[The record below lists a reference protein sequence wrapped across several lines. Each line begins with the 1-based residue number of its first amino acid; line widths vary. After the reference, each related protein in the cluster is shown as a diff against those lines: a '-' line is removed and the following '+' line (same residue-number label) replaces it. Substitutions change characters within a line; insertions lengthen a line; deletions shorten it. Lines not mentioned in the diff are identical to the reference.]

1 MDKSWKFIGLGFVF
15 ISLVTASSFIAY
27 IFNQQKLSRG
37 RRESLLKSEA
47 YSPSILGN
55 FSVAGVAID
64 GEPCAKIAKDV
75 MMEGGTGV
83 DAAIAGMFC
92 NGVYSSQSMGIG
104 GGFMMTVFDAES
116 GKTFS
121 LDAREAAPR
130 AATPD
135 MYSGDKDSARYG
147 PLSVAVPG
155 EIAGYWAAKQRFGNK
170 SISWMRLVEPTVK
183 MCKEGIRVSWT
194 AGQKLRL
201 NNTQFTQEKIKSVF
215 HDPSTGEPWLEG
227 DIYTRPDLAE
237 TLLKLAEA
245 GDNGEENLGFYSGKI
260 GEDFVSDLQEL
271 GGILT
276 MDDMRDYKVHWSSPV
291 SVHLNSINATLFSN
305 PPPAS
310 GALMA
315 YILNILDNFDI
326 KENDVDDLPL
336 LYHRMTEAF
345 KWAFARRTLLGDPQ
359 GDESIADIVNN
370 LVKNITSEWQ
380 AEMTSRNI
388 KDNRTEQDP
397 LKYGAE
403 YYSSDDHGTAHVSIL
418 APNGDAVSATSTINL
433 YYGSLLMS
441 EKTGIL
447 YNDEMDDFSAPNI
460 INYFGVPPSPNN
472 FIKGGKRPLSSMC
485 PSLLV
490 GDDGNVRLVIG
501 AAGGT
506 KITTSL
512 VIALINNQWLKKNIK
527 DSIDTRRIHHQLMP
541 MKVSFENLADES
553 ILEGLRLRGH
563 QLVEQDGFGSVVVGV
578 ERREDGR
585 IYANTDFRKAGA
597 VDGF

>member
-1 MDKSWKFIGLGFVF
+1 
-15 ISLVTASSFIAY
+15 
-27 IFNQQKLSRG
+27 
-37 RRESLLKSEA
+37 
-47 YSPSILGN
+47 
-55 FSVAGVAID
+55 
-64 GEPCAKIAKDV
+64 
-75 MMEGGTGV
+75 
-83 DAAIAGMFC
+83 
-92 NGVYSSQSMGIG
+92 
-104 GGFMMTVFDAES
+104 
-116 GKTFS
+116 
-121 LDAREAAPR
+121 
-130 AATPD
+130 
-135 MYSGDKDSARYG
+135 
-147 PLSVAVPG
+147 
-155 EIAGYWAAKQRFGNK
+155 
-170 SISWMRLVEPTVK
+170 
-183 MCKEGIRVSWT
+183 
-194 AGQKLRL
+194 
-201 NNTQFTQEKIKSVF
+201 
-215 HDPSTGEPWLEG
+215 
-227 DIYTRPDLAE
+227 
-237 TLLKLAEA
+237 
-245 GDNGEENLGFYSGKI
+245 
-260 GEDFVSDLQEL
+260 
-271 GGILT
+271 

>member
-1 MDKSWKFIGLGFVF
+1 
-15 ISLVTASSFIAY
+15 
-27 IFNQQKLSRG
+27 
-37 RRESLLKSEA
+37 
-47 YSPSILGN
+47 
-55 FSVAGVAID
+55 
-64 GEPCAKIAKDV
+64 
-75 MMEGGTGV
+75 MEGGTGV

-291 SVHLNSINATLFSN
+291 SVHLNSINATLYSN

-326 KENDVDDLPL
+326 KQNDDLPL

-345 KWAFARRTLLGDPQ
+345 KWAFAHRTLLGDPQ
-359 GDESIADIVNN
+359 GDDSIADIVNT

-380 AEMTSRNI
+380 AEMTFSRI
-388 KDNRTEQDP
+388 SDNQTEQ
-397 LKYGAE
+397 
-403 YYSSDDHGTAHVSIL
+403 
-418 APNGDAVSATSTINL
+418 
-433 YYGSLLMS
+433 
-441 EKTGIL
+441 
-447 YNDEMDDFSAPNI
+447 
-460 INYFGVPPSPNN
+460 
-472 FIKGGKRPLSSMC
+472 
-485 PSLLV
+485 
-490 GDDGNVRLVIG
+490 
-501 AAGGT
+501 
-506 KITTSL
+506 
-512 VIALINNQWLKKNIK
+512 
-527 DSIDTRRIHHQLMP
+527 
-541 MKVSFENLADES
+541 
-553 ILEGLRLRGH
+553 
-563 QLVEQDGFGSVVVGV
+563 
-578 ERREDGR
+578 
-585 IYANTDFRKAGA
+585 
-597 VDGF
+597 